1 MVTSGIRDAC
11 FPGVMCDACAWP
23 PTPAAYGFMTF
34 YAARTRIIP
43 ARRVQGEPTPN
54 ADEPPLGMAE
64 ERALAERARAG
75 DEDAAGRLVKSHMGF
90 VVHIARR
97 YRRFG
102 LPLNDLVQ
110 EGTIGLIHAVRRFD
124 PGRNVRLTTYAAWWI
139 RAHIQAYV
147 VRSWSLVRLST
158 GTAQRALF
166 FRLRRMMA
174 DLKGGAEQLSEDV
187 LRPLAERFKV
197 PMREV
202 LALARRAAG
211 FDRSLDQTRVGASE
225 SVKTPAAEL
234 ADPAPNPE
242 EQVAAASQQRW
253 RQGRIARA
261 MKALSQRER
270 AIIAGRYLAELGKT
284 RDALARELGI
294 SAERV
299 RQLEQK
305 ALEKLRTLLAP
316 LQRA

>member
-1 MVTSGIRDAC
+1 MDS
-11 FPGVMCDACAWP
+11 
-23 PTPAAYGFMTF
+23 YGP
-34 YAARTRIIP
+34 TRIPIP
-43 ARRVQGEPTPN
+43 GPGTGL
-54 ADEPPLGMAE
+54 PLSVAE

-75 DEDAAGRLVKSHMGF
+75 DAAAEGRLVHSHLGF

-124 PGRNVRLTTYAAWWI
+124 PGRNMRLCTYAGWWI
-139 RAHIQAYV
+139 RFHIQSYV
-147 VRSWSLVRLST
+147 VRSWSLVRLGT
-158 GTAQRALF
+158 GSAQRALF

-174 DLKGGAEQLSEDV
+174 ELKGGAGHLSEDV
-187 LRPLAERFKV
+187 LRPLAARFRV
-197 PMREV
+197 PVREV
-202 LALARRAAG
+202 LALARRVSG
-211 FDRSLDQTRVGASE
+211 FDRSLDAPAGADAVSGAIGA
-225 SVKTPAAEL
+225 VRPAAVAEL

-242 EQVAAASQQRW
+242 EQAVAASQQRW

-261 MKALSQRER
+261 LTALSQRER
-270 AIIAGRYLAELGKT
+270 AIIRGRYLAELGKT

-305 ALEKLRTLLAP
+305 ALDKLRRLLAP
-316 LQRA
+316 LQRPA

>member
-1 MVTSGIRDAC
+1 MTS
-11 FPGVMCDACAWP
+11 
-23 PTPAAYGFMTF
+23 YGT
-34 YAARTRIIP
+34 TRSLIP
-43 ARRVQGEPTPN
+43 ASPGAAAGTAGR
-54 ADEPPLGMAE
+54 ADSHPSAIRPAVVRLSVIE
-64 ERALAERARAG
+64 ERDLAERARAG
-75 DEDAAGRLVKSHMGF
+75 DEDAAGRLVRSHLGF

-124 PGRNVRLTTYAAWWI
+124 PTRNVRLCTYAAWWI

-147 VRSWSLVRLST
+147 VRSWSLVRLGT

-166 FRLRRMMA
+166 FRLRRMMS
-174 DLKGGAEQLSEDV
+174 DLKDGAGHLSDDV
-187 LRPLAERFKV
+187 LKALSGRFKV

-211 FDRSLDQTRVGASE
+211 FDRSLDETAKSADGKAGSTRV
-225 SVKTPAAEL
+225 AEL

-261 MKALSQRER
+261 LTALSQRER
-270 AIIAGRYLAELGKT
+270 AIIKGRYLAELAKT

-305 ALEKLRTLLAP
+305 ALDKLRRLLAP

>member
-1 MVTSGIRDAC
+1 
-11 FPGVMCDACAWP
+11 
-23 PTPAAYGFMTF
+23 MTF

-43 ARRVQGEPTPN
+43 GRRVQGEPTHS
-54 ADEPPLGMAE
+54 AAEPPLTVSE

-75 DEDAAGRLVKSHMGF
+75 DEDAASRLVKSHLGF

-110 EGTIGLIHAVRRFD
+110 EGTIGLIQAVRRFD
-124 PGRNVRLTTYAAWWI
+124 PGRNVRLCTYAAWWI
-139 RAHIQAYV
+139 RASIQAYV

-166 FRLRRMMA
+166 FRLRRMMS

-187 LRPLAERFKV
+187 LRPLAERFRV

-211 FDRSLDQTRVGASE
+211 FDRSLDQAAPRAAAE
-225 SVKTPAAEL
+225 SAKTPVAEL

-242 EQVAAASQQRW
+242 EQVAAVSQQRW
-253 RQGRIARA
+253 RQGLIARA

-270 AIIAGRYLAELGKT
+270 AIIAGRYLAELAKT

>member
-1 MVTSGIRDAC
+1 MLARCLGGLATNGL
-11 FPGVMCDACAWP
+11 
-23 PTPAAYGFMTF
+23 MTF
-34 YAARTRIIP
+34 YARRKSTIP
-43 ARRVQGEPTPN
+43 ALPHEARAQGRPGQS
-54 ADEPPLGMAE
+54 EPPLGVAE

-75 DEDAAGRLVKSHMGF
+75 DEAAAKQLVRSHLGF

-102 LPLNDLVQ
+102 IPLNDLVQ

-124 PGRNVRLTTYAAWWI
+124 PRRNVRLCTYAAWWI

-174 DLKGGAEQLSEDV
+174 DLKGGAGQLSEDV
-187 LRPLAERFKV
+187 LRPLALRFKV

-211 FDRSLDQTRVGASE
+211 FDRSLEAAPGEAKS
-225 SVKTPAAEL
+225 PAAEL

-242 EQVAAASQQRW
+242 EQLAAASQQRW
-253 RQGRIARA
+253 RQGLIARA

-284 RDALARELGI
+284 RDVLARELGI

>member
-1 MVTSGIRDAC
+1 MTS
-11 FPGVMCDACAWP
+11 
-23 PTPAAYGFMTF
+23 
-34 YAARTRIIP
+34 YAAPRTLIP
-43 ARRVQGEPTPN
+43 ARAAHRRVLP
-54 ADEPPLGMAE
+54 ALSVAE
-64 ERALAERARAG
+64 ERALAARAQAG
-75 DEDAAGRLVKSHMGF
+75 DDEAAGRLVQSHLGF
-90 VVHIARR
+90 VVAIARR

-102 LPLNDLVQ
+102 LPLSDLVQ

-124 PGRNVRLTTYAAWWI
+124 PARETRLSTYAAWWI

-147 VRSWSLVRLST
+147 VRTWSLVRLGT

-174 DLKGGAEQLSEDV
+174 ELKDGAGHLGDDV

-202 LALARRAAG
+202 MALARRATG
-211 FDRSLDQTRVGASE
+211 FDRSLDAMAAPGRAG
-225 SVKTPAAEL
+225 PGAEL

-242 EQVAAASQQRW
+242 EQAVAVSQHRY
-253 RQGRIARA
+253 RQGLIARA
-261 MKALSQRER
+261 LTALSQRER
-270 AIIAGRYLAELGKT
+270 TIIKGRYLAELAKT
-284 RDALARELGI
+284 RDTLARELGI

-305 ALEKLRTLLAP
+305 ALEKLRRLLAP
-316 LQRA
+316 LQSPG

>member
-1 MVTSGIRDAC
+1 
-11 FPGVMCDACAWP
+11 
-23 PTPAAYGFMTF
+23 MTF
-34 YAARTRIIP
+34 YARRKSSIP
-43 ARRVQGEPTPN
+43 AAPSHEARVRGRPGQ
-54 ADEPPLGMAE
+54 AEPPLGVAE

-75 DEDAAGRLVKSHMGF
+75 DEAAAATLVRSHLGF

-102 LPLNDLVQ
+102 IPLNDLVQ

-124 PGRNVRLTTYAAWWI
+124 PGRNIRLCTYAAWWI

-174 DLKGGAEQLSEDV
+174 DLKGGAGHLSEDV
-187 LRPLAERFKV
+187 LRPLALRFKV

-211 FDRSLDQTRVGASE
+211 FDRSLDAGPGEA
-225 SVKTPAAEL
+225 KLPAAEL

-253 RQGRIARA
+253 RQGLIARA

-270 AIIAGRYLAELGKT
+270 AIIAGRYLAELAKT
-284 RDALARELGI
+284 RDVLARELGI

>member
-1 MVTSGIRDAC
+1 LSNA
-11 FPGVMCDACAWP
+11 
-23 PTPAAYGFMTF
+23 
-34 YAARTRIIP
+34 
-43 ARRVQGEPTPN
+43 EPR
-54 ADEPPLGMAE
+54 LSFAE
-64 ERALAERARAG
+64 ERALAARARAG
-75 DEDAAGRLVKSHMGF
+75 DEAAAGRLVHSHMGF

-124 PGRNVRLTTYAAWWI
+124 PGRNVRLGTYAAWWI

-174 DLKGGAEQLSEDV
+174 DLKGGAGQLGEDV

-211 FDRSLDQTRVGASE
+211 FDRSLDAATTGDAKS
-225 SVKTPAAEL
+225 PAAEL

-253 RQGRIARA
+253 RQGLIARA

-270 AIIAGRYLAELGKT
+270 AIIAGRYLAELAKT

-305 ALEKLRTLLAP
+305 ALAKLRTLLAP

>member
-1 MVTSGIRDAC
+1 MTS
-11 FPGVMCDACAWP
+11 
-23 PTPAAYGFMTF
+23 
-34 YAARTRIIP
+34 YAAQRALIP
-43 ARRVQGEPTPN
+43 ASRAGGRCGSRLT
-54 ADEPPLGMAE
+54 LAE
-64 ERALAERARAG
+64 ERTLAERARAG
-75 DEDAAGRLVKSHMGF
+75 DEAAAGRLVDSHIGF
-90 VVHIARR
+90 VIHIARR

-110 EGTIGLIHAVRRFD
+110 EGTIGLIHAVRRYD
-124 PGRNVRLTTYAAWWI
+124 PGRNIRLCTYAAWWI

-174 DLKGGAEQLSEDV
+174 DLKGGAGQLSEDV
-187 LRPLAERFKV
+187 LCPLAERFKV

-211 FDRSLDQTRVGASE
+211 FDRSLDQPVAANGAK
-225 SVKTPAAEL
+225 VAEL
-234 ADPAPNPE
+234 ADPALNPE
-242 EQVAAASQQRW
+242 EQVVAASQQRW
-253 RQGRIARA
+253 RQGLIARA

-270 AIIAGRYLAELGKT
+270 AIIAGRYLAELAKT

-305 ALEKLRTLLAP
+305 ALTKLRTLLAP

>member
-1 MVTSGIRDAC
+1 MATNGL
-11 FPGVMCDACAWP
+11 
-23 PTPAAYGFMTF
+23 MTF
-34 YAARTRIIP
+34 YARRKSTIP
-43 ARRVQGEPTPN
+43 AALPQEARAQGRSRQ
-54 ADEPPLGMAE
+54 AEPPLSMAE

-75 DEDAAGRLVKSHMGF
+75 DEAAAGQLVRSHMGF

-102 LPLNDLVQ
+102 IPLNDLVQ

-124 PGRNVRLTTYAAWWI
+124 PGRNIRLCTYAAWWI

-174 DLKGGAEQLSEDV
+174 DLKGGAGQLNEDV
-187 LRPLAERFKV
+187 LRPLALRFKV

-211 FDRSLDQTRVGASE
+211 FDRSLDAAPGEPKS
-225 SVKTPAAEL
+225 PAAEL

-242 EQVAAASQQRW
+242 EQAAAVSQQRW
-253 RQGRIARA
+253 RQGLIARA

-270 AIIAGRYLAELGKT
+270 AIIAGRYLAELAKT

>member
-1 MVTSGIRDAC
+1 MTAYTAPRILI
-11 FPGVMCDACAWP
+11 PTPLACAR
-23 PTPAAYGFMTF
+23 AGAGRG
-34 YAARTRIIP
+34 AS
-43 ARRVQGEPTPN
+43 
-54 ADEPPLGMAE
+54 PPLSVAE

-75 DEDAAGRLVKSHMGF
+75 DEVAAGRLVNSHIGF

-124 PGRNVRLTTYAAWWI
+124 PGRNIRLCTYAAWWI

-158 GTAQRALF
+158 GTAHRALF

-187 LRPLAERFKV
+187 LRPLAARFKV

-211 FDRSLDQTRVGASE
+211 FDRSLDAAPGAGGAKVS
-225 SVKTPAAEL
+225 TTEL

-242 EQVAAASQQRW
+242 EQAAAASQQRY
-253 RQGRIARA
+253 RRGLIVRA
-261 MKALSQRER
+261 LQALSQRER
-270 AIIAGRYLAELGKT
+270 TIIAGRYLAELAKT

-305 ALEKLRTLLAP
+305 ALEKLRRLLGP
-316 LQRA
+316 LQRTA